1 MPKTKIENFATQS
14 WTTPMLR
21 TCTQEITNPLE
32 GKVSGSIPPWLQG
45 TLIRNGSGAIK
56 IGNSEFGHV
65 FDGSSL
71 LHRFSIKGGRAT
83 YQCRFLDS
91 KTLRK
96 NRAANRIVVTEFATE
111 AVPDPCHTIF
121 DRIST
126 IFNPAE
132 AVTDNCGISVYPFG
146 DQMYAM
152 TEYTNVY
159 KIDTESLDTLEK
171 KSLLNSLIVCH
182 TAHPHVMKNGDV
194 YNIALGVVKGLLKHM
209 IVKFPYTEKGDM
221 FDLVEVVHTVDSRW
235 LLHPSYM
242 HSFGITENYF
252 IIIEQ
257 PLAISYLNSAVSY
270 VSNRPFSSSVLWY
283 DGYET
288 QIVLVN
294 RNTGEQTRYT
304 TETFFFM
311 HIINCF
317 ELDGQLIID
326 VCSYK
331 DAKIIDALYVEAIK
345 NIRSNPDY
353 AKWCQSQPKRIEIP
367 LNSPNNSRVEISVI
381 ADIPIETPRINYEL
395 YNGRPYRYFYGMG
408 PQVHSIYGGTIIK
421 VDTKSGEVK
430 TWCEVD
436 ANPSEPVFVARP
448 DAQDEDDGVLLSA
461 LLWGSDENATALLV
475 LDARDLTELGR
486 VRFTTPSQ
494 APKCFHGWFLPDTN
508 ST

>member
-32 GKVSGSIPPWLQG
+32 GKVSGSIPSWLQG

-209 IVKFPYTEKGDM
+209 IVKFPYTEKG
-221 FDLVEVVHTVDSRW
+221 
-235 LLHPSYM
+235 
-242 HSFGITENYF
+242 
-252 IIIEQ
+252 
-257 PLAISYLNSAVSY
+257 
-270 VSNRPFSSSVLWY
+270 
-283 DGYET
+283 
-288 QIVLVN
+288 
-294 RNTGEQTRYT
+294 
-304 TETFFFM
+304 
-311 HIINCF
+311 
-317 ELDGQLIID
+317 
-326 VCSYK
+326 
-331 DAKIIDALYVEAIK
+331 
-345 NIRSNPDY
+345 
-353 AKWCQSQPKRIEIP
+353 
-367 LNSPNNSRVEISVI
+367 
-381 ADIPIETPRINYEL
+381 
-395 YNGRPYRYFYGMG
+395 RPYRYFYGMG